1 MTALE
6 LILLFSLCFTLA
18 PLIVLSINYIRLE
31 KVCKHLLKMNSDLF
45 LEMLKLSEVE
55 DHDQNPFD
63 EFKGENH

>member
-6 LILLFSLCFTLA
+6 IGLLVSLCLVIGGWVSL
-18 PLIVLSINYIRLE
+18 LISYFRLE

-45 LEMLKLSEVE
+45 LEMIKLSEVE
-55 DHDQNPFD
+55 DRNQNPFE